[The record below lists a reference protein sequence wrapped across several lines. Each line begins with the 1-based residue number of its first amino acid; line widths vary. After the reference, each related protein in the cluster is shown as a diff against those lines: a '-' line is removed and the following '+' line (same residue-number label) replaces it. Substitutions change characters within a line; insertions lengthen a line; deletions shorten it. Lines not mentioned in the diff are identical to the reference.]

1 MGFAA
6 FHPAFCTISPRV
18 LHHLALRFA
27 GVSIAFCCILQCVL
41 VLNAIHLQSFK
52 PNIHNVS
59 SPKLGQFFFKKKGKS
74 IVNCKKWGEQVRK
87 THRPFRL
94 FATFYIRFERI
105 VCLDV
110 AATKTCFVKYFYH
123 LNDSLIDFSHKKAHP
138 MHPRKG
144 AGMGQ

>member
-1 MGFAA
+1 M
-6 FHPAFCTISPRV
+6 
-18 LHHLALRFA
+18 RFA

-41 VLNAIHLQSFK
+41 VLNAVHLQSFK

-59 SPKLGQFFFKKKGKS
+59 NPNLEQFFFKKKGKS
-74 IVNCKKWGEQVRK
+74 IVNCKKRGEQVRK

-110 AATKTCFVKYFYH
+110 PATKMQFVNHTYRFNKLRPRQKYFYPQK
-123 LNDSLIDFSHKKAHP
+123 LLLIINELYL
-138 MHPRKG
+138 
-144 AGMGQ
+144 